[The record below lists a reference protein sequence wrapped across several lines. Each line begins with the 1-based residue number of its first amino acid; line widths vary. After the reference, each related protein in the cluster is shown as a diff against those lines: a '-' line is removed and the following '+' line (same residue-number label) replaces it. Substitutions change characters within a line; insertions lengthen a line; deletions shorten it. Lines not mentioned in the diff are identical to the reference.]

1 MRECTKKTVLS
12 ATTTVSALT
21 SFVCLCI
28 AVSTDHW
35 LYALER
41 LVSDTSVSQNI
52 TYKRTETGLWRK
64 CTQIG
69 QLVDF
74 LFHSRPIIII
84 ILSTRIVRLT
94 IW

>member
-21 SFVCLCI
+21 SLVCLCV

-41 LVSDTSVSQNI
+41 LVSDTSTSVNV
-52 TYKRTETGLWRK
+52 TVNYKHTATGLWRK
-64 CTQIG
+64 CTQEG
-69 QLVDF
+69 RSVTWLGAGLPNARNAEQV
-74 LFHSRPIIII
+74 
-84 ILSTRIVRLT
+84 
-94 IW
+94 

>member
-41 LVSDTSVSQNI
+41 LVSDTSTTVNV
-52 TYKRTETGLWRK
+52 TYKRTATGLWRK

-69 QLVDF
+69 Q
-74 LFHSRPIIII
+74 S
-84 ILSTRIVRLT
+84 
-94 IW
+94 

>member
-1 MRECTKKTVLS
+1 MKECAKKTVLS

-41 LVSDTSVSQNI
+41 EVSDTSATVNI

-64 CTQIG
+64 CTQTG
-69 QLVDF
+69 Q
-74 LFHSRPIIII
+74 
-84 ILSTRIVRLT
+84 
-94 IW
+94 